1 GVCPFARRPGGHG
14 GGARA
19 WGRGG
24 GGLHTRRERRGVGA
38 MTSGLP
44 RLTLAAA
51 LLSLTAS
58 ACWDEN
64 ILDPMADRQPKANRY
79 RESKFYEDG
88 LTMKAPPVGTVPR
101 ERITLNARLT
111 MGREAD
117 GPIQT
122 NGEPLPMY
130 VTAVPIPVT
139 HKLLEIGRKRYDITC
154 GTCHGTLGD
163 GDSIVARNM
172 ALRPPPSLHRYTQK
186 PAGYI
191 YEVATK
197 GFGMMA
203 SYAAELTVEERWAVV
218 AYIRA
223 LQLSQSTPATQLPG
237 DVRGRLEALRPGQN
251 ELSAPAPA
259 HHQEEKQ

>member
-1 GVCPFARRPGGHG
+1 MTARVSRLAFA
-14 GGARA
+14 
-19 WGRGG
+19 
-24 GGLHTRRERRGVGA
+24 
-38 MTSGLP
+38 
-44 RLTLAAA
+44 LALVA
-51 LLSLTAS
+51 LTAT
-58 ACWDEN
+58 ACDEN

-79 RESKFYEDG
+79 RESKFFEDG
-88 LTMKAPPVGTVPR
+88 LVMKAPPEGTVPR

-111 MGREAD
+111 TGREAD
-117 GPIQT
+117 GPIQH

-130 VTAVPIPVT
+130 VTNIPIPVT
-139 HKLLEIGRKRYDITC
+139 RKLIETGRKRYDITC

-172 ALRPPPSLHRYTQK
+172 ALRPPPSLHRYNEK

-191 YEVATK
+191 FEVATK

-223 LQLSQSTPATQLPG
+223 LQLSQSMPAGALPG
-237 DVRGRLEALRPGQN
+237 DVRGRLEALPPSETELPPPPTQHQQERP
-251 ELSAPAPA
+251 
-259 HHQEEKQ
+259 

>member
-1 GVCPFARRPGGHG
+1 MKAR
-14 GGARA
+14 
-19 WGRGG
+19 
-24 GGLHTRRERRGVGA
+24 LQ
-38 MTSGLP
+38 
-44 RLTLAAA
+44 RLTFAAA
-51 LLSLTAS
+51 LAGLTAS
-58 ACWDEN
+58 ACDEN
-64 ILDPMADRQPKANRY
+64 ILDQMADRQPKANRY
-79 RESKFYEDG
+79 RESKFFDDG
-88 LTMKAPPVGTVPR
+88 LVMKAPPEGTVPR

-111 MGREAD
+111 TGREAD

-130 VTAVPIPVT
+130 VTSIPVPVT
-139 HKLLEIGRKRYDITC
+139 RKLLDLGRKRYEITC

-172 ALRPPPSLHRYTQK
+172 ALRPPPSLHRYNER

-191 YEVATK
+191 FEVATK

-223 LQLSQSTPATQLPG
+223 LQLSQSTPAGALPG
-237 DVRGRLEALRPGQN
+237 DVRGKLEALPPTES
-251 ELSAPAPA
+251 ELPPPPTQ
-259 HHQEEKQ
+259 HQEERP